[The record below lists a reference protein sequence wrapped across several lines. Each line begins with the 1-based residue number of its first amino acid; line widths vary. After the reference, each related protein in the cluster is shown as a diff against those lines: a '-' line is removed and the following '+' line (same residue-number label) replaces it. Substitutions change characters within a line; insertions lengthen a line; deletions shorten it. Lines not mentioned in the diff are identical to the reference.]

1 MLFYP
6 FIISLIGFAF
16 AIYLIKEILS
26 KETGNKRMIEVS
38 NAIKEGATAY
48 LSRQYRTIFIFIAI
62 FSVLFYLI
70 FGFNQTISFLL
81 GSIFSAAAGY
91 IGMNV
96 AIRANVRTSQAA
108 KKGVYEALKVAFDG
122 GNVMGLFVMCFGVFG
137 ISVLYFILRDPGII
151 IFFSFGASFVALFA
165 RLGGGIYTKGADVG
179 ADLVGK
185 VEKGI
190 PEDDPRNPAVIA
202 DNVGDNVGDVAGMGA
217 DLFESFCASI
227 IAAMIIAISIGK
239 SEWVIYPLVVSS
251 IGIIS
256 MMAGRFFL
264 GKERDP
270 QKALN
275 SSVFSSVIMGVII
288 LFLVSYFVKD
298 FGLNLFFAS
307 FVGVLA
313 MIGIT
318 VSTQYYTSYS
328 YPPTKEI
335 SKASTSGTSMNI
347 LSGFANGLISTA
359 IPILIVVAATIISY
373 KLFEPNGTFGVAIA
387 AVGML
392 SLAGVAIAI
401 DSCGAISDNAGGI
414 TEMSKL
420 GKEVRNI
427 TDKLDAAGNTSAAIG
442 KGAAIGSAA
451 LTVLALYSAFFEVTK
466 IKIVSITNVYVLSGI
481 FIGGIIPLLFS
492 AFAIKSVNIA
502 ASAIVNEVRRQ
513 FKEKNL
519 LKGNEKPDYARCV
532 DICTKTAIREM
543 VVPSL
548 LAVFAPLAV
557 GFILGPEAL
566 AGFLGGATLSGLL
579 FAILL
584 ANSGASWD
592 NAKKYIELGNF
603 GGKGSEAHKAAVVGD
618 TVGDSFK
625 DCAGPSLNILI
636 KIMATISLLFGSLFL
651 TYSLI

>member
-1 MLFYP
+1 
-6 FIISLIGFAF
+6 
-16 AIYLIKEILS
+16 
-26 KETGNKRMIEVS
+26 MIEIS
-38 NAIKEGATAY
+38 NAIKEGALAY
-48 LSRQYRTIFIFIAI
+48 LSRQYKTIFIFVVI
-62 FSVLFYLI
+62 FVILFFLI
-70 FGFNQTISFLL
+70 FGLEQSVSFLL

-108 KKGVYEALKVAFDG
+108 RKGIYDALRIAFDG
-122 GNVMGLFVMCFGVFG
+122 GNVMGLSVMCFGVFG
-137 ISVLYFILRDPGII
+137 ISVLYFVLGEPSAI
-151 IFFSFGASFVALFA
+151 IFFSFGASLVSLFA

-227 IAAMIIAISIGK
+227 IAAMIIASAIGK
-239 SEWVIYPLVVSS
+239 SEWIVYPLIVSS
-251 IGIIS
+251 VGIVS
-256 MMAGRFFL
+256 MIIGRFFL
-264 GKERDP
+264 GREKDP

-275 SSVFSSVIMGVII
+275 NSVFSSVLIGIVV
-288 LFLVSYFVKD
+288 LFLVSYFVED
-298 FGLNLFFAS
+298 FGVNLFFAS

-318 VSTQYYTSYS
+318 ISTQYYTSYS
-328 YPPTKEI
+328 YSPTREI

-347 LSGFANGLISTA
+347 LSGFSNGLFSTA

-392 SLAGVAIAI
+392 SLAGIAIAI

-420 GKEVRNI
+420 GKEVREV

-466 IKIVSITNVYVLSGI
+466 IKIVSLTNVYVLSGI
-481 FIGGIIPLLFS
+481 FIGGIIPLIFS
-492 AFAIKSVNIA
+492 ASAIKSVSVA
-502 ASAIVNEVRRQ
+502 ASSIVNEVRRQ

-519 LKGNEKPDYARCV
+519 LKGKEKPDYAKCV
-532 DICTKTAIREM
+532 DICTRTAIREM
-543 VVPSL
+543 VVPSV

-579 FAILL
+579 FAILF

-603 GGKGSEAHKAAVVGD
+603 GGKGSEAHKSAVVGD
-618 TVGDSFK
+618 TVGDPFK
-625 DCAGPSLNILI
+625 DTAGPSINILI
-636 KIMATISLLFGSLFL
+636 KIMSTVSLLFASFFL
-651 TYSLI
+651 AYHLL